1 MKFQPIALPPT
12 AVRCSW
18 MLHQADLHCN
28 RFARLLVK
36 LDPKWPIEY
45 KHGKLSAYYALIEY
59 LSTQFPV
66 FAQMFEDQGDGS
78 EFDALYEA
86 EEYGIP
92 VDLYGRDYDMRDG
105 DEAHAA
111 YAAVEWFA
119 SEDRLRGND
128 HYSAKISY
136 YPALNKIA
144 QALRGFEA
152 LHYDNTAINLTR
164 DRTWSGLWVGLPDL
178 VQYCLCQ
185 TDLFFLDYSHLD
197 VLESGGFFPRWSLG
211 EIKALAKEWKKTEPV
226 WKRIAALA
234 AMIDAQPEHYVPL
247 MLRVLSGDAAAR
259 QLITERKQKTGKTL
273 AEVWS

>member
-1 MKFQPIALPPT
+1 MRFAPIVLPNT
-12 AVRCSW
+12 AIRCSW
-18 MLHQADLHCN
+18 MLRQADLHCN
-28 RFARLLVK
+28 RFARLLAK

-45 KHGKLSAYYALIEY
+45 KHGNLSAYYALIKY

-66 FAQMFEDQGDGS
+66 FEQVFEDSYDRS

-92 VDLYGRDYDMRDG
+92 VDFYGRDYDMRDG
-105 DEAHAA
+105 DAAHAA

-119 SEDRLRGND
+119 SEDRLRDYN
-128 HYSAKISY
+128 HYAAKISY

-144 QALRGFEA
+144 QALRGFDA
-152 LHYDNTAINLTR
+152 LHYDNNAINLTR

-178 VQYCLCQ
+178 VNYCLCS
-185 TDLFFLDYSHLD
+185 TGLYFLDYSHLD
-197 VLESGGFFPRWSLG
+197 VLEGGGYYPRWSVG

-226 WKRIAALA
+226 WKRIDALA
-234 AMIDAQPEHYVPL
+234 DMIDAKPEHYVPL
-247 MLRVLSGDAAAR
+247 MLRVLSGESDAKR
-259 QLITERKQKTGKTL
+259 LVTERKQKSGKTL